1 MILSKTGV
9 SRWALVFSVKALRDR
24 IVAIASIDRVL
35 FLGSR
40 EAFIGPEIT
49 HSV

>member
-9 SRWALVFSVKALRDR
+9 SRWALVFGVKALLDR
-24 IVAIASIDRVL
+24 IFAITSTNHVL
-35 FLGSR
+35 LFGSR